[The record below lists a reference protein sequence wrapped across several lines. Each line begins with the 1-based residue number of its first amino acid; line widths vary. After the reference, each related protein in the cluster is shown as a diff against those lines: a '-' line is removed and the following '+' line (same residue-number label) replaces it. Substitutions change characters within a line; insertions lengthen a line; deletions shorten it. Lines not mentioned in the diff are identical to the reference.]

1 MMVGRVREGDSWWV
15 LGEFPFIFPVALA
28 ESHGG
33 CGSPEV
39 IQDLSLS
46 VSSAEKS
53 TLTCQSRK
61 PSWDSCAAAGFIPTC
76 FSSAQDLGE

>member
-1 MMVGRVREGDSWWV
+1 MAAGGCWV
-15 LGEFPFIFPVALA
+15 NSHLSSPWLWP

-46 VSSAEKS
+46 VSSAEKV

-61 PSWDSCAAAGFIPTC
+61 PSWDSWAAAGFIPTC
-76 FSSAQDLGE
+76 FSSAQDLGV